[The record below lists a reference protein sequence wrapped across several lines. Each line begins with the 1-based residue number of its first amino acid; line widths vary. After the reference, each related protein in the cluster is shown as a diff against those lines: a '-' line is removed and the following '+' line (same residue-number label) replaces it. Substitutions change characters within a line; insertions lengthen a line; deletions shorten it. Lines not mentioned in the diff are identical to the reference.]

1 MSEKLRFKFLFPSGV
16 ENVQGTEN
24 DREVNSEEPAPTTQ
38 ELQLESGYLEVS

>member
-1 MSEKLRFKFLFPSGV
+1 MSGKLRFTFLFQSGV

-24 DREVNSEEPAPTTQ
+24 DREVNSEETTPATQ